1 MKSQLKLYANQI
13 ELNSNSTKS
22 NSNSM
27 EEKCD
32 GNGEQG
38 IEICS

>member
-1 MKSQLKLYANQI
+1 MWKLSSIGMKFQLKLYANWI

-32 GNGEQG
+32 GNG
-38 IEICS
+38 

>member
-1 MKSQLKLYANQI
+1 MWKLSPIGMKFQLKLYANWI

-22 NSNSM
+22 NSM

-32 GNGEQG
+32 GNG
-38 IEICS
+38 